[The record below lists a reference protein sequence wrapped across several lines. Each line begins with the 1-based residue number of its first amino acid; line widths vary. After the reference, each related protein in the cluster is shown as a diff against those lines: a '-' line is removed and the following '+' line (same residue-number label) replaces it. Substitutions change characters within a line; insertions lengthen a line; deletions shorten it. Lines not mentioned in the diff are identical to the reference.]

1 MPLKCPACQSIYGES
16 LEECPRDGSAL
27 EPVDPDDDPLVGQ
40 VVDERFRLDKLMGAG
55 GMGRVYA
62 GTQLSVD
69 REVAIKLLRGEAVP
83 DDQLERRFIREAR
96 VISGFSHPNIVR
108 LIDFGTDPERG
119 FPYLV
124 MEMAG
129 GVSLGRLLAE
139 ARLRPDFA
147 VETARQVCS
156 GLVEA
161 HNNNIV
167 HRDLKPDN
175 LHILP
180 VSDGSFRAKLLDF
193 GIAFPQDATTQLTQ
207 TGMMCGTAT
216 YMSPEQARGHDVDG
230 QADLYSLGIV
240 LFEMLTGVLPFQGDS
255 GFEIVMKHVDQSPP
269 DLRQYVPPGT
279 VPEALEGLIYDL
291 LRKDAR
297 DRPAGA
303 DVVRGR
309 LDAVGDQ
316 LDYPPIEVDA
326 NRSGPEL
333 FEPWLRPALPAD
345 APIHSSDTL
354 AGVESSPG
362 TDSAADGRAPASQ
375 TPTGDDASDE
385 VALAPTSARES
396 PATGESDAPNDPET
410 PEETRRGVGSE
421 VDQQPPE
428 PEAPVDKRD
437 AAARETVPT
446 GDSDDGVSSQLV
458 VAAAVLAAVALL
470 SVGGLGAYLIV
481 KESGGSD
488 DGADE
493 QTTATAGVD
502 TGTGSTP
509 DDAAGVDETDASTR
523 DASDEH
529 EEADAGRPED
539 SAGSDRPSA
548 VAQADDEESGSGG
561 RPSETSEDRESGS
574 AAETDDGE
582 SSGESAPETDQQA
595 TGASAR
601 VAGGEPSGSG
611 GSDTPPPSDESS
623 DGKPTADESS
633 DDSFDTPT
641 AEELTARKDEIVEKC
656 RQAYRGIQKNS
667 QKMQEISKQGDP
679 EKTNEF
685 AKKMKRENQKYS
697 AQMQAAGNEF
707 SALIRQAQAS
717 PELDAVDVQQ
727 WSREFSQACQ
737 GK

>member
-1 MPLKCPACQSIYGES
+1 MPLKCPACHSIYGES

-27 EPVDPDDDPLVGQ
+27 EPVDPDNDPLVGQ
-40 VVDERFRLDKLMGAG
+40 VVDQRFRLDKLMGAG

-83 DDQLERRFIREAR
+83 DEQLERRFIREAR

-147 VETARQVCS
+147 VEIAHQVCS

-161 HNNNIV
+161 HSNNIV

-291 LRKDAR
+291 LQKDAR

-362 TDSAADGRAPASQ
+362 ADSAADGRAPASQ

-385 VALAPTSARES
+385 VAVAPTSAPES
-396 PATGESDAPNDPET
+396 PAAGESDAPDDPET

-428 PEAPVDKRD
+428 PEASVDNRDPVS
-437 AAARETVPT
+437 RETVPT
-446 GDSDDGVSSQLV
+446 GDADDGVSSQLV

-481 KESGGSD
+481 KDSGGSD

-493 QTTATAGVD
+493 QTTAAAGVD
-502 TGTGSTP
+502 SGTGSTA
-509 DDAAGVDETDASTR
+509 DDAAGVDETDASTG

-529 EEADAGRPED
+529 GEADAGQQED
-539 SAGSDRPSA
+539 SGGSDQPSA

-561 RPSETSEDRESGS
+561 RPSETNGDRGSGS
-574 AAETDDGE
+574 AAETDDGRP
-582 SSGESAPETDQQA
+582 S
-595 TGASAR
+595 GASAR
-601 VAGGEPSGSG
+601 AAGGEPSGSG
-611 GSDTPPPSDESS
+611 GSDTPPPSDDSS
-623 DGKPTADESS
+623 DDEPTADESS

-641 AEELTARKDEIVEKC
+641 AEEITARKDEIVAKC
-656 RQAYRGIQKNS
+656 RTAYRGIQKNS

>member
-40 VVDERFRLDKLMGAG
+40 VVDQRFRLDKLMGAG

-83 DDQLERRFIREAR
+83 DDQLKRRFIREAR

-139 ARLRPDFA
+139 ARLTPEFA
-147 VETARQVCS
+147 VEIARQVCS

-175 LHILP
+175 LHVIP

-216 YMSPEQARGHDVDG
+216 YMAPEQARGRDVDG

-255 GFEIVMKHVDQSPP
+255 GFEIVMKHVEQSPP
-269 DLRQYVPPGT
+269 DLHQYVPPGT
-279 VPEALEGLIYDL
+279 IPDDLVALVYDL
-291 LRKDAR
+291 LQKDAR
-297 DRPAGA
+297 QRPAGA
-303 DVVRGR
+303 DVVRSR
-309 LDAVGDQ
+309 LAALADQ
-316 LDYPPIEVDA
+316 LAGPPTDIDTR
-326 NRSGPEL
+326 RSGLEL
-333 FEPWLRPALPAD
+333 FEPWLRPALPDD

-354 AGVESSPG
+354 AGVESSPRA
-362 TDSAADGRAPASQ
+362 DSAADGGGADAGR
-375 TPTGDDASDE
+375 PTREDDSDE
-385 VALAPTSARES
+385 VALAPTNAQQS
-396 PATGESDAPNDPET
+396 PAAGTSEAPAPHTPET

-421 VDQQPPE
+421 VDQAPPE
-428 PEAPVDKRD
+428 PEEPVEARGT
-437 AAARETVPT
+437 AARETVPT
-446 GDSDDGVSSQLV
+446 GDAEDGVSSKLV

-481 KESGGSD
+481 KGPGDSDDESGDRTMAS
-488 DGADE
+488 
-493 QTTATAGVD
+493 AGVD
-502 TGTGSTP
+502 AGGGSASSG
-509 DDAAGVDETDASTR
+509 DVAEDRTDVSTA
-523 DASDEH
+523 DTANESPKN
-529 EEADAGRPED
+529 DAGPAHD
-539 SAGSDRPSA
+539 AGGQADDPSA
-548 VAQADDEESGSGG
+548 VAKGDD
-561 RPSETSEDRESGS
+561 
-574 AAETDDGE
+574 
-582 SSGESAPETDQQA
+582 
-595 TGASAR
+595 
-601 VAGGEPSGSG
+601 EPSGSG
-611 GSDTPPPSDESS
+611 GSPSETGDDRASGSAAGTNDEPSTGGRAAEADQPATGASARAAGSEKPSGGS
-623 DGKPTADESS
+623 DSDDESS
-633 DDSFDTPT
+633 DDSFTPPT
-641 AEELTARKDEIVEKC
+641 AQEITSRKEEILEKC

-685 AKKMKRENQKYS
+685 AKKMKRENQRYS

-717 PELDAVDVQQ
+717 PEIDAVAIQQ